1 MVWYRTTKM
10 SMSVRLNSSWK
21 FSSVFETMP
30 KATCINTV
38 TNTTCRRKQYPPIPP
53 VQSNYFQT
61 KKSNK
66 NTKVWQKTKF
76 RKAIILQLKN
86 KLKKKK
92 KYKNTY
98 FDVSIGLIQ
107 NHLIKFRI
115 LQRVKEVWIQA
126 VKVWLNTDSLHNQ
139 VLWNP
144 RHKFFLH
151 SFL

>member
-1 MVWYRTTKM
+1 MVWYRMTKM
-10 SMSVRLNSSWK
+10 SMSIRLNSSWK
-21 FSSVFETMP
+21 LSSVFETMP
-30 KATCINTV
+30 KATYINTV
-38 TNTTCRRKQYPPIPP
+38 TNTTYRRKQYPLIPP
-53 VQSNYFQT
+53 VQSNISKPET
-61 KKSNK
+61 VVKR
-66 NTKVWQKTKF
+66 NTKVWQKKF
-76 RKAIILQLKN
+76 CKAIILQLKN
-86 KLKKKK
+86 KLKKKHQ
-92 KYKNTY
+92 NTY

-115 LQRVKEVWIQA
+115 FQRVKEVRIQA

>member
-1 MVWYRTTKM
+1 MVWYRMMKT
-10 SMSVRLNSSWK
+10 SMSIRLNSSWK
-21 FSSVFETMP
+21 LSPVFETMP

-38 TNTTCRRKQYPPIPP
+38 TNTTYKRKQYPLIPP
-53 VQSNYFQT
+53 V
-61 KKSNK
+61 KSNISK
-66 NTKVWQKTKF
+66 LKTVVKRNTKVWQKTKF
-76 RKAIILQLKN
+76 CKAIILQLKN
-86 KLKKKK
+86 KLKKKTH
-92 KYKNTY
+92 KNTY

-107 NHLIKFRI
+107 NHLIKLRI
-115 LQRVKEVWIQA
+115 LQRVKEVRIQA